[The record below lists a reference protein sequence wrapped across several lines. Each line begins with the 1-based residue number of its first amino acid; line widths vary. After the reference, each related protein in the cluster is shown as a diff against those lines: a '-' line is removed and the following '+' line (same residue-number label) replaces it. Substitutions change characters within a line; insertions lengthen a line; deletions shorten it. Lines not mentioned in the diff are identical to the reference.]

1 MRYRDRGPGVIRALL
16 PVLLGLLW
24 PVMAMAAPRQVV
36 VGVYP
41 SYPPLDMRDPE
52 TGRLEGFDI
61 DLATAL
67 ARQNGWVLTFR
78 EISFEELLPAVQ
90 TGRVDLFFNGMI
102 DNAVRRESVDFVDYL
117 REGSRFL
124 VPTHDAAFFRTQRDL
139 CGKYVAANRT
149 TSQPAQIQQWSA
161 ENCQGNEIR
170 FYPAENDSDAMIQLY
185 EGRVQAM
192 MVDSIVTQYVTRR
205 EKGRITA
212 MEGLIFPQKFGI
224 GVHKGRTELA
234 GQIRSGLRELV
245 LNGNY
250 KELLDKWGLSQENGL
265 DEELRQSPVSVS
277 Q

>member
-1 MRYRDRGPGVIRALL
+1 MRYRDRAFGVIRALL
-16 PVLLGLLW
+16 PVLLW
-24 PVMAMAAPRQVV
+24 PVMATAAPRQVV
-36 VGVYP
+36 IGVYP

-52 TGRLEGFDI
+52 TGQLEGFDI

-67 ARQNGWVLTFR
+67 ARQNGWALTFH

-124 VPTHDAAFFRTQRDL
+124 VPTRDAAIFRTQRDL

-161 ENCQGNEIR
+161 ENCSGNDIR

-224 GVHKGRTELA
+224 GLHKGSTELA
-234 GQIRSGLRELV
+234 EQIRSGLRELV

-265 DEELRQSPVSVS
+265 DEELRQSPVPVS